1 MDLGNEVH
9 LRNVVTF
16 EDVVYESFEDVVT
29 FDTTQLTTKYNV
41 PFAPFVG
48 VNHHGQ
54 SDDWDVVCYLRDIDI
69 LFCYLNPGCV
79 VCQVEP
85 QMP

>member
-29 FDTTQLTTKYNV
+29 FDTT
-41 PFAPFVG
+41 
-48 VNHHGQ
+48 
-54 SDDWDVVCYLRDIDI
+54 
-69 LFCYLNPGCV
+69 
-79 VCQVEP
+79 
-85 QMP
+85 